1 MSSNFLPSLSQPNST
16 YLWLQT
22 CPSLHPS
29 PFYFQCC
36 PLKAFP
42 QLALSFSNKLLQQ
55 VFSSLPLYS
64 GTVHTCLDELGVR
77 CFLSDGLKHFV
88 EMTISP
94 MASKCITV
102 IVSQCSAASGI
113 SDGTGQVL
121 LPHPCPWNVSFVGFC
136 WFFWLFLCGLLRS
149 SSPSSLTQFF
159 LKIFPVGDLTPY
171 SDFNNHWMLTP
182 KPLVWTSLSPDQRLQ
197 SLGSCNPPA
206 PF

>member
-22 CPSLHPS
+22 CPSLDPS
-29 PFYFQCC
+29 PFYFQCS

-42 QLALSFSNKLLQQ
+42 QLALLLFQQTASASILVSASIFWHRPHMPRLTGGSFLLIWW
-55 VFSSLPLYS
+55 P
-64 GTVHTCLDELGVR
+64 
-77 CFLSDGLKHFV
+77 KHFV

-94 MASKCITV
+94 MVSKCITV

-121 LPHPCPWNVSFVGFC
+121 LPHPCPWNVSFGGFC

-149 SSPSSLTQFF
+149 SSPSSLPQFF
-159 LKIFPVGDLTPY
+159 LKIFPVGDLTPH

-182 KPLVWTSLSPDQRLQ
+182 KHLIWTSLSPDQRLQ